1 MSRREPAKVDAD
13 LVALVDRVMR
23 RVRAAK
29 RVGRT
34 VVLRMRFDDFSR
46 ATRSHTLAHPTA
58 RTRVVLEA
66 ARELFAGAQPLI
78 RARGLTMVGV
88 ALTNLADDLPFQLE
102 LPFDPRDALL
112 LDEALDEI
120 RDRWGTSAVTRGV
133 LLGRRPDLA
142 MPLLPD

>member
-1 MSRREPAKVDAD
+1 
-13 LVALVDRVMR
+13 
-23 RVRAAK
+23 
-29 RVGRT
+29 
-34 VVLRMRFDDFSR
+34 VVLRLRFDDFSR
-46 ATRSHTLAHPTA
+46 ATRSQTLAHPTA

-66 ARELFAGAQPLI
+66 SRELLVDAQPLI

-102 LPFDPRDALL
+102 LPFDPHDALL

-133 LLGRRPDLA
+133 LLGRRPDIA